1 MKMIRA
7 VYHILKFPV
16 MKAKYISLCHS
27 SKTNLEEIFAGSE
40 NCVLLLTHNY
50 GGGTLTYENNLISES
65 KEKFIVLRMISYRK
79 NLAMKIERDG
89 KTFYVPVN
97 LLDSV
102 FENKFKAVIVNSLL
116 SLYHNEKFIPF
127 LADYKR
133 KNSDVRFTV
142 MMHDFYPVCPHFNL
156 VADNWDC
163 NLECEKH
170 KCRFD
175 NFVEKFNGTI
185 AEWRKIWMNLLTV
198 IDEIR
203 CFSNSSKEIV
213 KKAYPDLKDEKITVV
228 PHSLDYI
235 KFTPIKNVEKLP
247 LHIGIVGAIKAVPK
261 GKFVVREL
269 LKRIPEE
276 ISISIIGATKHDIGG
291 INRKNT
297 KYLGKYNHDD
307 LQHLVENETISMEI
321 FPSICSETFSYLVS
335 EHIAMNEPI
344 VCFDMGAQAEKVR
357 AYSKGI
363 VVKNVDEMVDVI
375 MNRTTKKYPE
385 TDKRKKTN
393 NV

>member
-1 MKMIRA
+1 MKMFHAI
-7 VYHILKFPV
+7 YHILKFPV
-16 MKAKYISLCHS
+16 MKAKYISFCHS
-27 SKTNLEEIFAGSE
+27 CKTNLEEIFACSE
-40 NCVLLLTHNY
+40 KCVLLLTHNY

-79 NLAMKIERDG
+79 NLAMKIECDG
-89 KTFYVPVN
+89 KNFYFPAK
-97 LLDSV
+97 LLDFV
-102 FENKFKAVIVNSLL
+102 FENKFKSVIVNSLL
-116 SLYHNEKFIPF
+116 SFYNNEKLIPF

-133 KNSDVRFTV
+133 KNPSAIFTV

-163 NLECEKH
+163 GLKCEIH

-175 NFVEKFNGTI
+175 YFVEKFNGTI
-185 AEWRKIWMNLLTV
+185 TEWRKIWINLLSV
-198 IDEIR
+198 VDEIR
-203 CFSNSSKEIV
+203 CFSNRSKKII
-213 KKAYPDLKDEKITVV
+213 KKAYPDLIDEKITVV
-228 PHSLDYI
+228 SHSLDYI

-247 LHIGIVGAIKAVPK
+247 LHIGIVGAIKSVPK
-261 GKFVVREL
+261 GKLVVREL
-269 LKRIPEE
+269 LRRIPKE
-276 ISISIIGATKHDIGG
+276 IPISIIGATKHDIGG
-291 INRKNT
+291 ISRKNT

-307 LQHLVENETISMEI
+307 LQRLVEGETISMEI
-321 FPSICSETFSYLVS
+321 FPSIWSETFSYLVS

-375 MNRTTKKYPE
+375 MEKM
-385 TDKRKKTN
+385 
-393 NV
+393 

>member
-1 MKMIRA
+1 MKTIHS
-7 VYHILKFPV
+7 VYHVLKFPV

-27 SKTNLEEIFAGSE
+27 CKANLKEIFADSE
-40 NCVLLLTHNY
+40 NRILLLTHDY

-65 KEKFIVLRMISYRK
+65 KEKLIVLRMISYRK
-79 NLAMKIERDG
+79 NLAVKIERDG
-89 KTFYVPVN
+89 NVFYFPAK

-102 FENKFKAVIVNSLL
+102 FENKFKSVIVNSLL
-116 SLYHNEKFIPF
+116 SFYGNEKFIPF

-133 KNSDVRFTV
+133 KNPDVRFTV

-156 VADNWDC
+156 VADNWNC
-163 NLECEKH
+163 NLECQKH

-175 NFVEKFNGTI
+175 IFVEKFDGTI
-185 AEWRKIWMNLLTV
+185 SEWRKIWMNLLSV
-198 IDEIR
+198 ADEVR

-213 KKAYPDLKDEKITVV
+213 KKAYSDLEDEKITVV

-247 LHIGIVGAIKAVPK
+247 LHIGIVGAIKSVPK
-261 GKFVVREL
+261 GKLVVREL
-269 LKRIPEE
+269 LKRIPKE
-276 ISISIIGATKHDIGG
+276 IPISIIGATKHDIGG

-307 LQHLVENETISMEI
+307 LQHLVEDENISMEI
-321 FPSICSETFSYLVS
+321 FPSIWPETFSYLVS
-335 EHIAMNEPI
+335 EHIAMNEPV

-357 AYSKGI
+357 AYSKGT
-363 VVKNVDEMVDVI
+363 VVKNVDEMVNVI
-375 MNRTTKKYPE
+375 MEKQN
-385 TDKRKKTN
+385 
-393 NV
+393 

>member
-1 MKMIRA
+1 MKMIHA
-7 VYHILKFPV
+7 IYHILKFPV
-16 MKAKYISLCHS
+16 MKSKYISLCHRC
-27 SKTNLEEIFAGSE
+27 KLGIEEIFAGSE

-79 NLAMKIERDG
+79 NIAMKIERDG
-89 KTFYVPVN
+89 RTFYVHAN

-102 FENKFKAVIVNSLL
+102 FKNKFKSVIVNSLL
-116 SLYHNEKFIPF
+116 SFYGNEKFIPF

-185 AEWRKIWMNLLTV
+185 GEWRKNWMNLLPV

-213 KKAYPDLKDEKITVV
+213 KKAYPDLKYEKITVV

-247 LHIGIVGAIKAVPK
+247 LHIGIVGTIKSVPK
-261 GKFVVREL
+261 GKLVVREL

-276 ISISIIGATKHDIGG
+276 IPVSIIGTTKHDIGG

-307 LQHLVENETISMEI
+307 LQHLVEDETISMEI
-321 FPSICSETFSYLVS
+321 FPSIWSETFSYLVS
-335 EHIAMNEPI
+335 EHIAMNVPV

-363 VVKNVDEMVDVI
+363 VVKNVDEMVNVI
-375 MNRTTKKYPE
+375 MERNLLTYQ
-385 TDKRKKTN
+385 
-393 NV
+393 